1 MSCDMHAPSPS
12 STGADGCTETCWPCA
27 TWSTGVWRPSASRC
41 SSPVGNFVWTALSH
55 TLGQSGTICRSAR
68 SGRMAKKASMP
79 RTTDWFDS
87 FARKTSL
94 WCGKPVIFLGAVL
107 IVVVWA
113 ATGPIFGFSDTWQLV
128 INTGTTIVTFLM
140 VFLIQN
146 TQNRDALAVQVK
158 LAELIIAVEG
168 AHNKLANCEEMSEEE
183 LEQLHESYRE
193 QASIARQEL
202 DSRRDGKKTKPSRKK
217 AMAES

>member
-1 MSCDMHAPSPS
+1 MKQKEVLPKRA
-12 STGADGCTETCWPCA
+12 
-27 TWSTGVWRPSASRC
+27 
-41 SSPVGNFVWTALSH
+41 
-55 TLGQSGTICRSAR
+55 
-68 SGRMAKKASMP
+68 
-79 RTTDWFDS
+79 DWFDS
-87 FARKTSL
+87 FARQTSMF
-94 WCGKPVIFLGAVL
+94 CGKPVVFLGAVL

-113 ATGPIFGFSDTWQLV
+113 ATGPMFGYSDTWQLV

-183 LEQLHESYRE
+183 LEELHEQYRE
-193 QASIARQEL
+193 QASIAKQEL
-202 DSRRDGKKTKPSRKK
+202 ESRRGGKKGKPGNRKK